1 MLRRL
6 WLVALLVALIGVAAP
21 AASAQAQERDD
32 NVAVEGNTRDDS
44 TRIDIEFDLVEVLDG
59 IVDQTNI
66 AAAYASCE
74 HCTTI
79 AIAIQVV
86 LVNSPVEVLAPHNIA
101 VAINDGC
108 VACVTVA
115 LAWQLVIGD
124 AQKLEFTKEA
134 RKRLKRIAR
143 ELRRI
148 ERSGGT
154 ADEVVAGV
162 NTVLGDLIDVLETGL
177 VPAGPLVEP
186 EDGHGDGDGD
196 QQQLEAPDE
205 EASPAPEPSGSP
217 TPEPSEDAPTAT
229 PTPEPSEDAPTA
241 TPTPEPTAT
250 ATPEPSTAPEPSVT
264 PEPTPTA
271 TP

>member
-1 MLRRL
+1 MRRL
-6 WLVALLVALIGVAAP
+6 WLLALLVAVIGVAAP
-21 AASAQAQERDD
+21 AATAQAQDRDD
-32 NVAVEGNTRDDS
+32 NVAAEANTRDDS
-44 TRIDIEFDLVEVLDG
+44 TRIDIDFDLVEVLDG

-101 VAINDGC
+101 VAINDEC
-108 VACVTVA
+108 VTCVTVA

-162 NTVLGDLIDVLETGL
+162 NTVLGDLIDVLQTGL

-186 EDGHGDGDGD
+186 DDDGGHGDGDDDEDEDD
-196 QQQLEAPDE
+196 QQQLDAPDDE
-205 EASPAPEPSGSP
+205 
-217 TPEPSEDAPTAT
+217 
-229 PTPEPSEDAPTA
+229 A
-241 TPTPEPTAT
+241 TPTPEPTPA
-250 ATPEPSTAPEPSVT
+250 EPSETVT
-264 PEPTPTA
+264 PEPTT
-271 TP
+271 TPDRQTTPEPARRPSHRHRADTTTTP

>member
-1 MLRRL
+1 MRRL
-6 WLVALLVALIGVAAP
+6 WLLVLLVALIGVASP
-21 AASAQAQERDD
+21 AASAQAQDRDD
-32 NVAVEGNTRDDS
+32 NVAVEGNTRDGS
-44 TRIDIEFDLVEVLDG
+44 TQIDIDFDLVEVLDG

-66 AAAYASCE
+66 AAAYASCD

-79 AIAIQVV
+79 AIAIQIV
-86 LVNSPVEVLAPHNIA
+86 LVNSPVEVLAPRNLA

-108 VACVTVA
+108 VTCVTVA

-124 AQKLEFTKEA
+124 AQRLEFTKEA

-143 ELRRI
+143 ELRRL

-162 NTVLGDLIDVLETGL
+162 NTALADLIDVLETGL

-186 EDGHGDGDGD
+186 DDDGDGEEED
-196 QQQLEAPDE
+196 QQQLEAPGQE
-205 EASPAPEPSGSP
+205 ATPTPEPSASPAPEPSQ
-217 TPEPSEDAPTAT
+217 DAP
-229 PTPEPSEDAPTA
+229 PA
-241 TPTPEPTAT
+241 TPTPEPTET
-250 ATPEPSTAPEPSVT
+250 ATPEPSTTPEPTVT